1 MVFVD
6 ICSYE
11 DNLTPLHP
19 SVLICKTEKIIV
31 CIFPIAVAIEALSSI
46 SAQFTFFVI
55 IVTIIVIVIVV
66 SHWPAKLSQ
75 RSHDELILTILIL
88 LKEQDH
94 KCNMKNSRG
103 VSI

>member
-1 MVFVD
+1 MVSVD
-6 ICSYE
+6 ICPYE

-19 SVLICKTEKIIV
+19 SVLTCKTGKIIA
-31 CIFPIAVAIEALSSI
+31 CISPIAVAIETLSSI

-55 IVTIIVIVIVV
+55 IVTIIVIVVVV

-75 RSHDELILTILIL
+75 RSHDELMLTILIL
-88 LKEQDH
+88 LKEKDH
-94 KCNMKNSRG
+94 KCNMKNARG

>member
-6 ICSYE
+6 ICPYE

-19 SVLICKTEKIIV
+19 SVLICKTGKIIV
-31 CIFPIAVAIEALSSI
+31 CIFPVAVAIEALSSI

-55 IVTIIVIVIVV
+55 IVVIIVV
-66 SHWPAKLSQ
+66 SRWPAKLSQ
-75 RSHDELILTILIL
+75 RSHDELMLTVLIL

-94 KCNMKNSRG
+94 KCNMKNARG

>member
-6 ICSYE
+6 ICPYE

-19 SVLICKTEKIIV
+19 SVLICKTGKIIV
-31 CIFPIAVAIEALSSI
+31 CIFPVAVAIEALSSI

-55 IVTIIVIVIVV
+55 IVVIIVV

-75 RSHDELILTILIL
+75 RSHDELMLTVLIL

-94 KCNMKNSRG
+94 KCNMKNARG